1 VDWETPLLA
10 HDWAGEQTAN
20 LLKSGFMARRP
31 RPPEE
36 ILTRKDLA
44 ELQRRLSMMSI
55 TAVQDF
61 YQYAHSACRI
71 FPGHFP
77 SARAIQ
83 ELVQAWKQMRKWR

>member
-1 VDWETPLLA
+1 
-10 HDWAGEQTAN
+10 
-20 LLKSGFMARRP
+20 MARGP

-44 ELQRRLSMMSI
+44 GLQQRLSMMSI

-61 YQYAHSACRI
+61 YQYTHSACRI

-77 SARAIQ
+77 SPRAMQ
-83 ELVQAWKQMRKWR
+83 ELIQAWKQIRKCR